1 MIGRDWST
9 SPRRFAVVADRD
21 VRIPLPDGT
30 ELVGDVFRPDTEAQ
44 VPVIAGFHPYNNE
57 LQAQPMA
64 PTGFSLQRGWLESGD
79 PYFFAR
85 RGYAHAIVNVRGT
98 GKSTGLFQAMGP
110 QEARDVADALEW
122 LAARPWCTGRAGL
135 FGISYFSWLHIQAA
149 MIAPPSLGAIFAPFG
164 ATDFYRD
171 FLYHGG
177 IFSWR
182 FLAHWKDKLDGL
194 RYRSWY
200 RERHGEAAYEK
211 AIAEALEDDEIA
223 ALPPIVACLKNPQGA
238 AAFVTD
244 IVLARTDGEWFAE
257 RRIDYRRTEV
267 PGYFGACWGL
277 HGLHLPGAF
286 RSFERWQGPRKLVV
300 GPPLY
305 LDRPLYQMHGEALR
319 WFDHWLTGNDT
330 GFLAE
335 PAVRLFM
342 PGTGEW
348 RTAPDWPL
356 PQTRWTEFY
365 LHAGGLL
372 SEHDTWPWDHATSFE
387 DSPFGH
393 GEAVFRTPPMVET
406 TEILGPMAA
415 RLYASTTD
423 TDALFFVTVF
433 AEDPGGS
440 REELT
445 RGWLRASQAATDPAS
460 SAPWLPFHPHQRRE
474 PVQPGRV
481 GCYDI
486 PVVPAACRLRPGQRL
501 GIRVKAADEGEP
513 ADMVRGTA
521 IGHVC
526 RQNAAVLTIW
536 HDEDHPSALLVP
548 VTEGNVLGTFVSGG
562 VLPDQRETVPAAKI
576 AKQKATTV
584 GSTGERDSGWLYPA

>member
-1 MIGRDWST
+1 VIGRDWST

-30 ELVGDVFRPDTEAQ
+30 ELVGDVLRPDTEAR
-44 VPVIAGFHPYNNE
+44 VPVIAGFPPYNTE
-57 LQAQPMA
+57 LQAQPMM

-149 MIAPPSLGAIFAPFG
+149 MIAPPSLAAIFA
-164 ATDFYRD
+164 
-171 FLYHGG
+171 
-177 IFSWR
+177 
-182 FLAHWKDKLDGL
+182 
-194 RYRSWY
+194 
-200 RERHGEAAYEK
+200 
-211 AIAEALEDDEIA
+211 
-223 ALPPIVACLKNPQGA
+223 
-238 AAFVTD
+238 
-244 IVLARTDGEWFAE
+244 
-257 RRIDYRRTEV
+257 
-267 PGYFGACWGL
+267 
-277 HGLHLPGAF
+277 
-286 RSFERWQGPRKLVV
+286 
-300 GPPLY
+300 PLY

-348 RTAPDWPL
+348 RTAQDWPL

-365 LHAGGLL
+365 LHSGGLL

-393 GEAVFRTPPMVET
+393 GEVIFRTPPMVET

-433 AEDPGGS
+433 AEDPDGS

-445 RGWLRASQAATDPAS
+445 RGWLRASQAAADPAAS
-460 SAPWLPFHPHQRRE
+460 VPWLPFHPHQRRD
-474 PVQPGRV
+474 PVQPGRI

-501 GIRVKAADEGEP
+501 GIRVKAADDGEP

-521 IGHVC
+521 IGHVG

-562 VLPDQRETVPAAKI
+562 VLSERRETVPAAKI
-576 AKQKATTV
+576 ARQKY
-584 GSTGERDSGWLYPA
+584 SS